1 MTTALDVMR
10 VSPVIPVVTLLDP
23 ADAVPVAR
31 ALLAGGIGL
40 IELTLRTPTALE
52 SLAVIAADVPEM
64 LLGAGTVL
72 SAEQADAAVAAGA
85 GFLVSPGLTRSLH
98 RYFRSLEVPVLPG
111 VSTVGEVMTALE
123 EGATELKFF
132 PAGPAGGP
140 SYLAAIGAP
149 IPQATFCPTGGIT
162 VGTAEDYLALPN
174 VACVGGSWLTPQAAI
189 DAQDWER
196 ITAISAA
203 AAALGTTGRSAEEAV
218 R

>member
-140 SYLAAIGAP
+140 PYLAAIGAP
-149 IPQATFCPTGGIT
+149 IPQATFCPTGGIS